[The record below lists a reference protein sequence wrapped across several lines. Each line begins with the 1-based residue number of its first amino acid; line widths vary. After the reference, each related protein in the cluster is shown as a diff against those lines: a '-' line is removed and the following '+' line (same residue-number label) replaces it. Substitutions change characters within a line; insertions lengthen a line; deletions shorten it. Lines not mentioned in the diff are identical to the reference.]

1 MLDEDRSVYTLYILT
16 GLLFGHDFNLLVR
29 LRSLVLECLVL
40 AALLVGAA
48 AVMLLLLLLRL
59 ILLLLLF
66 DRLLLLG
73 LLPEVHL

>member
-1 MLDEDRSVYTLYILT
+1 MRIALYILT

-48 AVMLLLLLLRL
+48 AVMLLLLLRL

>member
-1 MLDEDRSVYTLYILT
+1 MRIALYILT

-48 AVMLLLLLLRL
+48 AVMLLLLRL
-59 ILLLLLF
+59 ILGLLLF